1 MNDDEPIHD
10 SSLDRVLAS
19 GGSTV
24 SQKPLIAI
32 EKRLSGH
39 QNYNIGPEVDK
50 VNMNLE
56 LSKASDPND
65 QEGVFTMSFRSKGNK
80 TANEEEIIQ
89 DQQAEAKNFI
99 NKLDQNQKKIFNKM

>member
-19 GGSTV
+19 GGS
-24 SQKPLIAI
+24 SQPCNIAL
-32 EKRLSGH
+32 EKHINENLNF
-39 QNYNIGPEVDK
+39 NYGPEVEK

-80 TANEEEIIQ
+80 TADEEGII
-89 DQQAEAKNFI
+89 
-99 NKLDQNQKKIFNKM
+99 